1 MSTRTSMYNQLGS
14 REICD
19 VVFRAKS
26 PTQIGKMHFEKD
38 EPVLY
43 IDSAKTSSLDGEA
56 ATVYATGGKG
66 NNKLVAWE
74 G

>member
-1 MSTRTSMYNQLGS
+1 MSRTSMYNQIGS

-26 PTQIGKMHFEKD
+26 PIKVGKMSFEKD

-56 ATVYATGGKG
+56 TTVYATGGRG